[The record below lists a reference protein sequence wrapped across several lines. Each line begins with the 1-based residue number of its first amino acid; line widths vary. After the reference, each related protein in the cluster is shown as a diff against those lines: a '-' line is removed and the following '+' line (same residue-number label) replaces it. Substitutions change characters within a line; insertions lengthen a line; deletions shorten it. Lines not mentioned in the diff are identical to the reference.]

1 MKNQFHVF
9 NVGEMPNLDDTD
21 NELLVVLDTNV
32 LLQALRYSPESR
44 KKLYE
49 SIKSVKSRLFIP
61 YIVGLEYNFNK
72 RSVIYNLEN
81 AEKDFNKRY
90 KKILSDTIQKF
101 NTDFNTLGKMVTSN
115 DENEVREKIKK
126 RFSETINAT
135 FNSFLDEDIKE
146 ELDLISIDT
155 KSIKKF
161 EKLYEGRVADKLS
174 QEWID
179 GIEKLGEKR
188 YANNVPP
195 GYMDSDKSDIFNFHD
210 LKYQKKYGDLILW
223 QEIVEKAKE
232 DQIKKVVF
240 ISDDLKEDWLFKI
253 DKAEIGVRAELREE
267 LWVEANT
274 DLFLLTSNEFLSLSG
289 IAPITKSNLR
299 DENNSE
305 NVYRLSDLDNLYTK
319 YTITE
324 SNSDRKNIIEEVLD
338 SIKVIKKLIEL
349 LRIESSFN
357 LGINT
362 LNDRKSELRQE
373 ISKLLSGN
381 YTSIFPPSEY
391 SRLSSILSQLQ
402 FLDIFNKNDVTS
414 FSKNAL
420 NILYDIEANI
430 KNWII
435 FEVKD

>member
-126 RFSETINAT
+126 RFFETINAT

-161 EKLYEGRVADKLS
+161 E
-174 QEWID
+174 
-179 GIEKLGEKR
+179 
-188 YANNVPP
+188 
-195 GYMDSDKSDIFNFHD
+195 
-210 LKYQKKYGDLILW
+210 
-223 QEIVEKAKE
+223 
-232 DQIKKVVF
+232 QI
-240 ISDDLKEDWLFKI
+240 
-253 DKAEIGVRAELREE
+253 
-267 LWVEANT
+267 
-274 DLFLLTSNEFLSLSG
+274 
-289 IAPITKSNLR
+289 
-299 DENNSE
+299 
-305 NVYRLSDLDNLYTK
+305 
-319 YTITE
+319 
-324 SNSDRKNIIEEVLD
+324 
-338 SIKVIKKLIEL
+338 
-349 LRIESSFN
+349 
-357 LGINT
+357 
-362 LNDRKSELRQE
+362 Q
-373 ISKLLSGN
+373 
-381 YTSIFPPSEY
+381 
-391 SRLSSILSQLQ
+391 Q
-402 FLDIFNKNDVTS
+402 
-414 FSKNAL
+414 
-420 NILYDIEANI
+420 
-430 KNWII
+430 
-435 FEVKD
+435 

>member
-1 MKNQFHVF
+1 M
-9 NVGEMPNLDDTD
+9 
-21 NELLVVLDTNV
+21 
-32 LLQALRYSPESR
+32 
-44 KKLYE
+44 
-49 SIKSVKSRLFIP
+49 
-61 YIVGLEYNFNK
+61 
-72 RSVIYNLEN
+72 
-81 AEKDFNKRY
+81 
-90 KKILSDTIQKF
+90 
-101 NTDFNTLGKMVTSN
+101 
-115 DENEVREKIKK
+115 
-126 RFSETINAT
+126 
-135 FNSFLDEDIKE
+135 
-146 ELDLISIDT
+146 
-155 KSIKKF
+155 
-161 EKLYEGRVADKLS
+161 
-174 QEWID
+174 
-179 GIEKLGEKR
+179 
-188 YANNVPP
+188 
-195 GYMDSDKSDIFNFHD
+195 
-210 LKYQKKYGDLILW
+210 
-223 QEIVEKAKE
+223 
-232 DQIKKVVF
+232 
-240 ISDDLKEDWLFKI
+240 
-253 DKAEIGVRAELREE
+253 
-267 LWVEANT
+267 
-274 DLFLLTSNEFLSLSG
+274 
-289 IAPITKSNLR
+289 
-299 DENNSE
+299 
-305 NVYRLSDLDNLYTK
+305 SDLDNLYTK

>member
-61 YIVGLEYNFNK
+61 YIVGLEYN
-72 RSVIYNLEN
+72 
-81 AEKDFNKRY
+81 FNKRY

-267 LWVEANT
+267 LWVEANA

-349 LRIESSFN
+349 LRIESSVN

>member
-210 LKYQKKYGDLILW
+210 LKYQKKIW
-223 QEIVEKAKE
+223 RFNIMA
-232 DQIKKVVF
+232 
-240 ISDDLKEDWLFKI
+240 
-253 DKAEIGVRAELREE
+253 R
-267 LWVEANT
+267 
-274 DLFLLTSNEFLSLSG
+274 
-289 IAPITKSNLR
+289 
-299 DENNSE
+299 NS
-305 NVYRLSDLDNLYTK
+305 
-319 YTITE
+319 
-324 SNSDRKNIIEEVLD
+324 
-338 SIKVIKKLIEL
+338 
-349 LRIESSFN
+349 
-357 LGINT
+357 
-362 LNDRKSELRQE
+362 
-373 ISKLLSGN
+373 
-381 YTSIFPPSEY
+381 
-391 SRLSSILSQLQ
+391 
-402 FLDIFNKNDVTS
+402 
-414 FSKNAL
+414 
-420 NILYDIEANI
+420 
-430 KNWII
+430 
-435 FEVKD
+435 

>member
-61 YIVGLEYNFNK
+61 YIVGLEYN
-72 RSVIYNLEN
+72 
-81 AEKDFNKRY
+81 FNKRY

-267 LWVEANT
+267 LWVEAKA

-391 SRLSSILSQLQ
+391 NRLSSILSQLQ